1 MDIRSL
7 VPGLAELQ
15 ARTPGEASLRV
26 AVLDGPVDPTHPCFA
41 GADLTLLPTVPGT
54 LPGTG
59 AMSLHGTHVA
69 SILFGQ
75 PEGPV
80 PGIAPRCQGLLV
92 PVFRDGARLS
102 QLELA
107 RAIEQALDAGA
118 HLISVSGGERASDG
132 RADDLL
138 ERVLRRCADAGVLVV
153 AAVGNDGCA
162 CLQVPAA
169 VDSVLAVGAAAVDGT
184 PLRSSNWGKAYRA
197 NGILAP
203 GQHID
208 GAEPGG
214 GVRELSG
221 TSFATPVVTGIAA
234 LLMSLRL
241 RDTGRPDAA
250 AVRRALLET
259 AIPCATP
266 GTQECH
272 RSLVGTVNVPGA
284 FDAITTGGKQAVST
298 SEPIIAPPP
307 SEPDPAGE
315 PGVTAAAPVP
325 WSAAEPAPAPAI
337 PAPTVPAAAVMA
349 AGPEPGTTAPQT
361 GAPAAAP
368 AASAP
373 VAPAPVAQAPVAHV
387 PVGHAPVGHAG
398 GGGSPM
404 AGHEHGGVRAA
415 GDCGCGCGGS
425 SSLVYAIGTIGVD
438 FGTEARRDGFRQNMD
453 RVTVSAGAGGDA
465 APVSL
470 PANPYDPFQLGRYLA
485 GNPWA
490 SDKLIWTLNLDRT
503 PIYALQA
510 EAPVGM
516 TWAEPVVEP
525 AGKQAEA
532 APAPG
537 LPPVSY
543 VYKTL
548 RDAFAGQALSDTDP
562 NFVSRVSVPG
572 VLTDRTV
579 RLFSGQVVPVV
590 LVRSRGL
597 YAWNEQILVDATAK
611 QVLAQAK
618 SESAL
623 DEASLKETVRA
634 FLDKI
639 YYQFRNLGRS
649 SADRALNFAATNA
662 FMFTDEIRE
671 GILSGQYVPGPNN
684 GMFTLDTISVQKS
697 PYCRMDSDCW
707 DVRVTFVDPE
717 NDRRARVAY
726 LFTIDVSDELPV
738 SLAPSHRFLLTNE

>member
-15 ARTPGEASLRV
+15 ARTPGDPSLRV
-26 AVLDGPVDPTHPCFA
+26 AVLDGPVDRTHPCFA
-41 GADLTLLPTVPGT
+41 GAGLTLLQTVPGT
-54 LPGTG
+54 PPGAG

-75 PEGPV
+75 PAGPV
-80 PGIAPRCQGLLV
+80 PGIAPACHGLLA

-118 HLISVSGGERASDG
+118 RLISVSGGERAPGG

-138 ERVLRRCADAGVLVV
+138 ERALRRCADAGVLVV
-153 AAVGNDGCA
+153 AAVGNDGCD

-169 VDSVLAVGAAAVDGT
+169 VDSVLAVGAAAVDGAA
-184 PLRSSNWGKAYRA
+184 LRSSNWGKEYRA

-203 GQHID
+203 GQRID

-221 TSFATPVVTGIAA
+221 TSFATPVVAGIAA
-234 LLMSLRL
+234 LLMSLQL
-241 RDTGRPDAA
+241 RDTGRVNAA
-250 AVRRALLET
+250 AVRRALLDT
-259 AIPCATP
+259 ATPCAAP
-266 GTQECH
+266 GTEECQ
-272 RSLVGTVNVPGA
+272 RSLVGTVNVQGA
-284 FDAITTGGKQAVST
+284 FDAITTGGKEAVST

-307 SEPDPAGE
+307 SEPDPAVAE
-315 PGVTAAAPVP
+315 VPAAGAMP
-325 WSAAEPAPAPAI
+325 AAEPAPVPAPAVL
-337 PAPTVPAAAVMA
+337 AAAAPAAS
-349 AGPEPGTTAPQT
+349 PEPGTTAPPA
-361 GAPAAAP
+361 GAPAAAV
-368 AASAP
+368 AGVP
-373 VAPAPVAQAPVAHV
+373 VANVAPHP
-387 PVGHAPVGHAG
+387 
-398 GGGSPM
+398 
-404 AGHEHGGVRAA
+404 GHEHGGVRAA

-425 SSLVYAIGTIGVD
+425 AALVYAIGTIGVD

-453 RVTVSAGAGGDA
+453 RVTVGAGTGADA
-465 APVSL
+465 APVSV
-470 PANPYDPFQLGRYLA
+470 PANPYDPFQLGSYLA

-516 TWAEPVVEP
+516 TWAEPVI
-525 AGKQAEA
+525 EA
-532 APAPG
+532 AGQQAGTAPVPGSPG

-548 RDAFAGQALSDTDP
+548 RDAFAGQALPDTDP

-623 DEASLKETVRA
+623 DEASLKDTVRA

-639 YYQFRNLGRS
+639 YYQFRNLGRT